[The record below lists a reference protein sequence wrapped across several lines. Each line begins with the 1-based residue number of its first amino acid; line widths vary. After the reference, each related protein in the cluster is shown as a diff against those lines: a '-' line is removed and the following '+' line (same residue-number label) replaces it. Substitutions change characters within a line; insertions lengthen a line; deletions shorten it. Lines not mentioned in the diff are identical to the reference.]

1 MRALFSYISVENLS
15 SDIAEE
21 IYEITSPGSKLRK
34 FCADVIAAEGPF
46 LYVHD
51 FSFIEIENRKT
62 LIKKGG
68 DLALDQAE
76 PVGFKRV
83 SINKPYHHSNHAR
96 YIDDVLHKDD
106 LKEWLTGRERTST
119 YLISSTHTARLLKYE
134 QLCCSVNEITIHMI
148 YSLIF
153 PTY

>member
-1 MRALFSYISVENLS
+1 LFSYISVENLS

-34 FCADVIAAEGPF
+34 FCADVIAVEGPF

-76 PVGFKRV
+76 PVGFKGSP
-83 SINKPYHHSNHAR
+83 SINRTTTQTMPDTLMMF
-96 YIDDVLHKDD
+96 YIKM
-106 LKEWLTGRERTST
+106 T
-119 YLISSTHTARLLKYE
+119 
-134 QLCCSVNEITIHMI
+134 
-148 YSLIF
+148 
-153 PTY
+153 